1 MALVLASAVPE
12 LRDPALGRA
21 VSAAR
26 VHEPI
31 DHQQRDHRVGV
42 PVHRLEETTT
52 TIKSAKRNS
61 ELGQRKLNLGYYTP
75 CLNWAKPGYREVSR
89 AAKRA
94 L

>member
-21 VSAAR
+21 VSASR
-26 VHEPI
+26 VHEPV
-31 DHQQRDHRVGV
+31 DHQQRDHGVGV

-52 TIKSAKRNS
+52 TVISAKRNS
-61 ELGQRKLNLGYYTP
+61 EQRKLSLGYYTP

-89 AAKRA
+89 AAK
-94 L
+94 